1 MSPQNQTM
9 IEICDELTKDG
20 KELIITWDGGNDEG
34 NFYTQLDGIVFIN
47 ENYDL
52 DPIEEYV
59 CNHLG
64 YGSFAGDFSTNGEL
78 KYNRETKCFEGRDN
92 YSTSETENYKCRLK
106 VSVPLDIW
114 FDQLHINIEMEN
126 EDKPEVVSTF
136 IIANGP
142 RIDRHT
148 EIENRIDT
156 HLKRQVIRM
165 SNNMDDFISLFE
177 DLRISKRDFREHE
190 NKLVFFIK
198 NLSYSYDYTKDNDVQ
213 IYLPEQ

>member
-1 MSPQNQTM
+1 MLTQNQTM
-9 IEICDELTKDG
+9 IELCDDLTKDG
-20 KELIITWDGGNDEG
+20 KELTITWDGGNDEG
-34 NFYTQLDGIVFIN
+34 CFYIQLDGAVFIN

-59 CNHLG
+59 SNHLG

-78 KYNRETKCFEGRDN
+78 KYNRETKCFEGTDN
-92 YSTSETENYKCRLK
+92 YSTSETDDYTCRIK

-126 EDKPEVVSTF
+126 DDKPEVVSTF

-148 EIENRIDT
+148 EIEKKIDT

-165 SNNMDDFISLFE
+165 SNNMLDFISLFE
-177 DLRISKRDFREHE
+177 DVRISKQEFQERE

-198 NLSYSYDYTKDNDVQ
+198 KLTYSYDFTKDKDIQ